1 MQLNVHNKLALE
13 WIQIVYILHM
23 YDTIDMSNIVIHQ
36 SQSDY
41 HPTIHDNVMV
51 DLFPKIT
58 NIDLISY

>member
-41 HPTIHDNVMV
+41 HPIIHDNVMV

-58 NIDLISY
+58 NKIYN